1 MCLFTSP
8 MYHRHPESYTTFGPG
23 VCWPRGSRWATHWGL
38 WPDRARHLR
47 RPSGGWAVWHGVGR
61 QSACYSPFRR
71 GGYPEGDAVVQMSSG
86 SKEESTLEHM
96 MRAVMEW
103 YNTSRKSA
111 SSVRIRQ
118 E

>member
-1 MCLFTSP
+1 MA
-8 MYHRHPESYTTFGPG
+8 
-23 VCWPRGSRWATHWGL
+23 WA
-38 WPDRARHLR
+38 
-47 RPSGGWAVWHGVGR
+47 GR
-61 QSACYSPFRR
+61 VRVTVHFDEAGIR
-71 GGYPEGDAVVQMSSG
+71 EGDAVVQMSSG